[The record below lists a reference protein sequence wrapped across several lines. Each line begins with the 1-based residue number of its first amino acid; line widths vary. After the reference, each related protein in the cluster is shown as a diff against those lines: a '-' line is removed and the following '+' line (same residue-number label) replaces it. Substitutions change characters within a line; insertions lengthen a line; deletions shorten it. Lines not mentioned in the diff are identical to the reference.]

1 MNMTIYACKLIDTFV
16 YCTSMI
22 PAWTSMRII
31 DTLRVPM
38 MRINIH
44 GDALSLIVSNKT
56 DSCAFFALELIWPHT
71 EHNRIYGK
79 ALLLSTEI
87 GSEEGMPR
95 VIRGRQTNFVHS
107 YLRLSENKMRKQH
120 FEFKVETSVT

>member
-16 YCTSMI
+16 NCTSMI

-44 GDALSLIVSNKT
+44 SDALSLIVSNKT
-56 DSCAFFALELIWPHT
+56 DSCALIWPAVSH
-71 EHNRIYGK
+71 RI
-79 ALLLSTEI
+79 
-87 GSEEGMPR
+87 
-95 VIRGRQTNFVHS
+95 
-107 YLRLSENKMRKQH
+107 
-120 FEFKVETSVT
+120 SVFWS